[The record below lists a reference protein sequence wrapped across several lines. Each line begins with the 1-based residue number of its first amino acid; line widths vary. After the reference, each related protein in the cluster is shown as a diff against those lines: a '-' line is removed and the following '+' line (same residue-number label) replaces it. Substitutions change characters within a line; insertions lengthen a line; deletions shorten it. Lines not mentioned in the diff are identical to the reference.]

1 MKIIPKNKLAVLCS
15 TFCAVLLAFS
25 HNAGATAF
33 TIGDSHELGFVQY
46 GIPSGDA
53 DRTTYVNHLIGMGL
67 STSDSADGQDYTR
80 SSNSFSPLNSAVQLT
95 LVNGTGTS
103 VDLGSGYLYLFAK
116 YDGPNYGSEVWYVGG
131 FTGIVTI
138 PSTAGG
144 YGLSTWTLFD
154 PVAPGNGV
162 PDGGSTVM
170 LLGAALGGLGAV
182 RRFVKS

>member
-1 MKIIPKNKLAVLCS
+1 MKTKMNKNKLAILCT

-53 DRTTYVNHLIGMGL
+53 DRTTYVNHLIGMAPG
-67 STSDSADGQDYTR
+67 SANSADGQDYTR
-80 SSNSFSPLNSAVQLT
+80 SSNIFSPLNPAVFAL
-95 LVNGTGTS
+95 NGTGTS

-131 FTGIVTI
+131 LTGTITI

-144 YGLSTWTLFD
+144 YGLSTWTLFNSS
-154 PVAPGNGV
+154 PGQGV

-182 RRFVKS
+182 RRFLKS